1 MLRRPSS
8 RAPWPAGSES
18 HPCARCGTLT
28 AGIAVGGRC
37 AACVQA
43 VARKAS
49 YIGRLVAVATTLLL
63 AVYLV
68 LTLGRVPAAWQGT
81 ARAVGGV
88 AAVTWYLLTYRIV
101 KRIALEWLK

>member
-1 MLRRPSS
+1 MLRPPSS
-8 RAPWPAGSES
+8 PAPWPGGSS

-37 AACVQA
+37 SACVQA
-43 VARKAS
+43 VTRKAS
-49 YIGRLVAVATTLLL
+49 YIGRLVAVVTTLLL

-68 LTLGRVPAAWQGT
+68 LTLRSVPPAWQGT

>member
-1 MLRRPSS
+1 VLRPPSS
-8 RAPWPAGSES
+8 PAPWPGDSSS
-18 HPCARCGTLT
+18 HRCARCGTLT
-28 AGIAVGGRC
+28 PGIAVGERC

-43 VARKAS
+43 VTRKAS
-49 YIGRLVAVATTLLL
+49 YIGRLVAVVTTLLL

-68 LTLGRVPAAWQGT
+68 LTLRSVPAAWHST
-81 ARAVGGV
+81 ARAVGAV